1 MLLVSEFLVIIRY
14 VILHTTTI
22 RKRRSV
28 KGKEKTVLEIEK
40 VEEEGIEK
48 KGKENAEQS
57 AWNLEEEGFDDI

>member
-1 MLLVSEFLVIIRY
+1 M
-14 VILHTTTI
+14 
-22 RKRRSV
+22 

-40 VEEEGIEK
+40 VEEEGIE